1 MNRLVLSKLIALLIG
16 FGCILLAYNY
26 NKSATY
32 FASGPIFGTSWKLVT
47 TEYITDPLKQSI
59 QNELNRIDLIAS
71 NYKTNSEL
79 SFINKSP
86 TDQIINISDE
96 MFTML
101 SFAEDLYIKTS
112 GLYDITLGS
121 LIIDEGFGPLASM
134 NDKSIQVSSKR
145 FEFISDRSIIKK
157 DNFQFDLS
165 SIAKGFAVDSVS
177 RILLAA
183 GKNNFLID
191 IGGEVIISG
200 SKYNQPWIIG
210 IQDPT
215 SVNNSSIVNIFGN
228 DFLAI
233 ATSGEYRNFKYNDDG
248 EMTSHTFNPIS
259 KTSIPDKTYSVSVVS
274 RVSSMEADALATAL
288 NVMGPVKG
296 IEFANEKDLSVMYIM
311 KGKNLIKSN
320 KWNYND

>member
-26 NKSATY
+26 NNSATY
-32 FASGPIFGTSWKLVT
+32 FTSGPIFGTSWKLVT
-47 TEYITDPLKQSI
+47 TEYVTDSLKQSI

-71 NYKTNSEL
+71 NYKTDSEL

-134 NDKSIQVSSKR
+134 IDNSIQVSSKR
-145 FEFISDRSIIKK
+145 FEFISDRSIIKN

-177 RILLAA
+177 KILLAA

-200 SKYNQPWIIG
+200 SKHNQPWIIG

-215 SVNNSSIVNIFGN
+215 SVNDSSIINIFGN
-228 DFLAI
+228 DFLAV

-311 KGKNLIKSN
+311 QGNNLIKSN
-320 KWNYND
+320 KWDYND

>member
-32 FASGPIFGTSWKLVT
+32 ITSGPIFGTSWKLVT
-47 TEYITDPLKQSI
+47 TEYVTDSLKQSI

-71 NYKTNSEL
+71 NYKTDSEL

-134 NDKSIQVSSKR
+134 IDNSIQVSSKR
-145 FEFISDRSIIKK
+145 FEFISDRSIIKN

-177 RILLAA
+177 KILLAA

-200 SKYNQPWIIG
+200 SKHNQPWIIG

-215 SVNNSSIVNIFGN
+215 SVNDSSIINIFGN
-228 DFLAI
+228 DFLAV

-311 KGKNLIKSN
+311 QGNNLIKSN
-320 KWNYND
+320 KWDYND

>member
-1 MNRLVLSKLIALLIG
+1 LNRLVLSKLIALLIG

-32 FASGPIFGTSWKLVT
+32 FTSGPIFGTSWKLVT
-47 TEYITDPLKQSI
+47 TEYITDSLKQSI

-121 LIIDEGFGPLASM
+121 LIIDEGFGPLVSM
-134 NDKSIQVSSKR
+134 SDKSIQVSSKR

-200 SKYNQPWIIG
+200 SKHNQPWIIG

-259 KTSIPDKTYSVSVVS
+259 KTSIPDKTYSVSVIS

>member
-32 FASGPIFGTSWKLVT
+32 FTSGPIFGTSWKLVT
-47 TEYITDPLKQSI
+47 TEYVTDSLKQSI

-71 NYKTNSEL
+71 NYKTDSEL

-134 NDKSIQVSSKR
+134 SEESIQVSSKR
-145 FEFISDRSIIKK
+145 FEFISDSSIIKN

-191 IGGEVIISG
+191 IGGEIIING
-200 SKYNQPWIIG
+200 SKHNQPWVIG

-215 SVNNSSIVNIFGN
+215 SVNNSSIINIFGN
-228 DFLAI
+228 DFLAV
-233 ATSGEYRNFKYNDDG
+233 ATSGEYRNFKYNDVG

-311 KGKNLIKSN
+311 QGNNLIKSN
-320 KWNYND
+320 KWDYND

>member
-1 MNRLVLSKLIALLIG
+1 MNRLALSKLIALIIG

-32 FASGPIFGTSWKLVT
+32 FTSGPIFGTSWKLVT
-47 TEYITDPLKQSI
+47 TEYITDSLKQSI

-71 NYKTNSEL
+71 NYKIDSEL

-86 TDQIINISDE
+86 IDEIINISDE

-101 SFAEDLYIKTS
+101 SFAEDLYIKTN

-134 NDKSIQVSSKR
+134 NDKSIQVSSER
-145 FEFISDRSIIKK
+145 FEFISDTSIIKN

-177 RILLAA
+177 KILLAA

-200 SKYNQPWIIG
+200 SKHNQPWIIG

-215 SVNNSSIVNIFGN
+215 SVNDSSTINIFGN
-228 DFLAI
+228 DFLAV

-259 KTSIPDKTYSVSVVS
+259 KTSIPDKTYSVSVIS
-274 RVSSMEADALATAL
+274 SVSSMEADALATAL

-311 KGKNLIKSN
+311 QGENLIKSN
-320 KWNYND
+320 KWDYND

>member
-32 FASGPIFGTSWKLVT
+32 FTSGPIFGTSWKLVT
-47 TEYITDPLKQSI
+47 TEYITDSLKQSI

-71 NYKTNSEL
+71 NYKIDSEL

-86 TDQIINISDE
+86 IDEIINISDE

-101 SFAEDLYIKTS
+101 SFAEDLYIKTN

-145 FEFISDRSIIKK
+145 FKFISDTSIIKN

-177 RILLAA
+177 KILLAA

-200 SKYNQPWIIG
+200 SKHNQPWIIG

-215 SVNNSSIVNIFGN
+215 SVNDSSTINIFGN
-228 DFLAI
+228 DFLAV

-259 KTSIPDKTYSVSVVS
+259 KTSIPDKTYSVSVIS
-274 RVSSMEADALATAL
+274 SVSSMEADALATAL

-311 KGKNLIKSN
+311 QGENLIKSN
-320 KWNYND
+320 LSLIHI

>member
-32 FASGPIFGTSWKLVT
+32 FTSGPIFGTSWKLVT
-47 TEYITDPLKQSI
+47 TEYITDSLKQSI

-71 NYKTNSEL
+71 NYKTDSEL

-86 TDQIINISDE
+86 TDEIINISDE

-121 LIIDEGFGPLASM
+121 LIIDEGFGPSASM
-134 NDKSIQVSSKR
+134 SDESIQVSSKR
-145 FEFISDRSIIKK
+145 FEFISDSSIIKN

-191 IGGEVIISG
+191 IGGEIIING
-200 SKYNQPWIIG
+200 SKHNQPWVIG

-215 SVNNSSIVNIFGN
+215 SVNNSSIINIFGN
-228 DFLAI
+228 DFLAV

-296 IEFANEKDLSVMYIM
+296 IKFANEKDLSVMYIM
-311 KGKNLIKSN
+311 QDKNLIKSN

>member
-32 FASGPIFGTSWKLVT
+32 FTSGPIFGTSWKLVT
-47 TEYITDPLKQSI
+47 TEYVTDSLKQSI

-71 NYKTNSEL
+71 NYKTDSEL

-121 LIIDEGFGPLASM
+121 LIIDEGFGPMASM
-134 NDKSIQVSSKR
+134 SEESIQVSSKR
-145 FEFISDRSIIKK
+145 FEFISDSSIIKN

-191 IGGEVIISG
+191 IGGEIIING
-200 SKYNQPWIIG
+200 SKHNQPWVIG

-215 SVNNSSIVNIFGN
+215 SVNNSSIINIFGN
-228 DFLAI
+228 DFLAV
-233 ATSGEYRNFKYNDDG
+233 ATSGEYRNFKYNDVG

-311 KGKNLIKSN
+311 QGNNLIKSN
-320 KWNYND
+320 KWDYND

>member
-32 FASGPIFGTSWKLVT
+32 FTSGPIFGTSWKLVT
-47 TEYITDPLKQSI
+47 TEYITDSLKQSI

-71 NYKTNSEL
+71 NYKIDSEL

-86 TDQIINISDE
+86 IDEIINISDE

-134 NDKSIQVSSKR
+134 NDKSIQVSSER
-145 FEFISDRSIIKK
+145 FEFISDTSIIKN

-177 RILLAA
+177 KILLAA

-200 SKYNQPWIIG
+200 SKHNQPWIIG

-228 DFLAI
+228 DFLAV

-259 KTSIPDKTYSVSVVS
+259 KTSIPDKTYSVSVIS
-274 RVSSMEADALATAL
+274 SVSSMEADALATAL

-311 KGKNLIKSN
+311 QGNNLIKSN
-320 KWNYND
+320 KWDYND

>member
-32 FASGPIFGTSWKLVT
+32 FTSGPIFGTSWKLVT
-47 TEYITDPLKQSI
+47 TEYITDSLKQSI

-71 NYKTNSEL
+71 NYKIDSEL

-86 TDQIINISDE
+86 TDEIINISDE

-145 FEFISDRSIIKK
+145 FEFISDRSIIKN

-177 RILLAA
+177 KILLAA

-200 SKYNQPWIIG
+200 SKHNQPWVIG

-215 SVNNSSIVNIFGN
+215 SVNNSSIINIFGN
-228 DFLAI
+228 DFLAV

-296 IEFANEKDLSVMYIM
+296 IKFANEKDLSVMYIM
-311 KGKNLIKSN
+311 PGKNLIKSN
-320 KWNYND
+320 KWDYND

>member
-16 FGCILLAYNY
+16 FGCIFLAYNY

-32 FASGPIFGTSWKLVT
+32 FTSGPIFGTSWKLVT
-47 TEYITDPLKQSI
+47 TEYITDSLKQSI

-71 NYKTNSEL
+71 NYKTDSEL

-86 TDQIINISDE
+86 TDEIINISDE

-121 LIIDEGFGPLASM
+121 LIIDEGFGPSASM
-134 NDKSIQVSSKR
+134 IDESIQVSSKR
-145 FEFISDRSIIKK
+145 FEFISDNSIKK
-157 DNFQFDLS
+157 NDNFQFDLS

-200 SKYNQPWIIG
+200 SKHNQPWIIG

-215 SVNNSSIVNIFGN
+215 SVNNSSIINIFGN
-228 DFLAI
+228 DFLAV

-296 IEFANEKDLSVMYIM
+296 IKFANEKDLSVMYIM
-311 KGKNLIKSN
+311 QDKNLIKSN

>member
-32 FASGPIFGTSWKLVT
+32 FTSGPGFGTSWKLVT
-47 TEYITDPLKQSI
+47 TEYVTDSLKQSI

-71 NYKTNSEL
+71 NYKTDSEL

-121 LIIDEGFGPLASM
+121 LIIDEGFGPMTSM
-134 NDKSIQVSSKR
+134 SDDSIQVSSKR
-145 FEFISDRSIIKK
+145 FEFISDSSIIKN

-177 RILLAA
+177 KILLAA

-191 IGGEVIISG
+191 IGGEIIING
-200 SKYNQPWIIG
+200 SKHNQPWVIG

-215 SVNNSSIVNIFGN
+215 SVNNSSIINIFGN
-228 DFLAI
+228 DFLAV
-233 ATSGEYRNFKYNDDG
+233 ATSGEYRNFKYNDVG

-311 KGKNLIKSN
+311 QGNNLIKSN
-320 KWNYND
+320 KWDYND

>member
-1 MNRLVLSKLIALLIG
+1 MNRILLSKLIALFIG

-32 FASGPIFGTSWKLVT
+32 FTSGPIFGTSWKLVT
-47 TEYITDPLKQSI
+47 TEYVTDSLKQSI

-71 NYKTNSEL
+71 NYKIDSEL

-121 LIIDEGFGPLASM
+121 LIIDEGFGPMTSM
-134 NDKSIQVSSKR
+134 SDDPIQVSSKR
-145 FEFISDRSIIKK
+145 FEFISDSSIIKN

-200 SKYNQPWIIG
+200 SKHNKPWVIG
-210 IQDPT
+210 IQDP
-215 SVNNSSIVNIFGN
+215 SSINDISSFNIIGN
-228 DFLAI
+228 NFLAV

-248 EMTSHTFNPIS
+248 TITSHTFNPIS
-259 KTSIPDKTYSVSVVS
+259 KLSISDKSYSVTVVS
-274 RVSSMEADALATAL
+274 KNSSMEADAIATAL
-288 NVMGPVKG
+288 NVMGPKKG
-296 IEFANEKDLSVMYIM
+296 IEFANEQDLSVMYIM
-311 KGKNLIKSN
+311 QGNNLIKSN
-320 KWNYND
+320 SWSYSD

>member
-1 MNRLVLSKLIALLIG
+1 MNRLALSKLIALIIG

-32 FASGPIFGTSWKLVT
+32 SSSGPIFGTSWKLVS
-47 TEYITDPLKQSI
+47 TEYITDSLKQSI

-86 TDQIINISDE
+86 VDEIINISNE
-96 MFTML
+96 MFILL
-101 SFAEDLYIKTS
+101 SFAEELYIQTD

-121 LIIDEGFGPLASM
+121 LIIDEGFGPLSSM
-134 NDKSIQVSSKR
+134 SDESLQVSSKR
-145 FEFISDRSIIKK
+145 FEFISNNSIIKN

-165 SIAKGFAVDSVS
+165 SIAKGFAVDSVF

-191 IGGEVIISG
+191 IGGEVIING
-200 SKYNQPWIIG
+200 SKHNQPWVVG

-215 SVNNSSIVNIFGN
+215 SIKNLSIVNIFSN

-233 ATSGEYRNFKYNDDG
+233 ATSGEYRNFKYNDNG
-248 EMTSHTFNPIS
+248 EITSHTYNPKS
-259 KTSIPDKTYSVSVVS
+259 KLSIPDKTYSVTVVS
-274 RVSSMEADALATAL
+274 KVSSMEADALATAF

-311 KGKNLIKSN
+311 QGNNLIKSN
-320 KWNYND
+320 SWSYSD

>member
-16 FGCILLAYNY
+16 FGCVLLAYNY

-47 TEYITDPLKQSI
+47 TEYITDSLKQSI

-145 FEFISDRSIIKK
+145 FKFISDTSIIKN

-177 RILLAA
+177 KILLAA

-200 SKYNQPWIIG
+200 SKHNQPWIIG

-215 SVNNSSIVNIFGN
+215 SVNDSSTINIFGN
-228 DFLAI
+228 DFLAV

-259 KTSIPDKTYSVSVVS
+259 KTSIPDKTYSVSVIS
-274 RVSSMEADALATAL
+274 SVSSMEADALATAL

-311 KGKNLIKSN
+311 QGEKLIKSN
-320 KWNYND
+320 KWDYND

>member
-32 FASGPIFGTSWKLVT
+32 FTSGPIFGTSWKLVT
-47 TEYITDPLKQSI
+47 TEYVTDSLKQSI

-71 NYKTNSEL
+71 NYKTDSEL

-134 NDKSIQVSSKR
+134 IDNSIQVSSKR
-145 FEFISDRSIIKK
+145 FEFISDRSIIKN

-177 RILLAA
+177 KILLAA

-200 SKYNQPWIIG
+200 SKHNQPWIIG

-215 SVNNSSIVNIFGN
+215 SVNDSSIINIFGN
-228 DFLAI
+228 DFLAV
-233 ATSGEYRNFKYNDDG
+233 ATSGEYRNFKYNDVG

-311 KGKNLIKSN
+311 QGNNLIKSN
-320 KWNYND
+320 KWDYND

>member
-16 FGCILLAYNY
+16 FGCVLLAYNY

-145 FEFISDRSIIKK
+145 FEFISDRSIIKN

-177 RILLAA
+177 RVLLAA

-200 SKYNQPWIIG
+200 SKHNQPWVIG

-215 SVNNSSIVNIFGN
+215 SVNDSSIMNIFGN
-228 DFLAI
+228 DFLAV

>member
-32 FASGPIFGTSWKLVT
+32 FTSGPIFGTSWKLVT
-47 TEYITDPLKQSI
+47 TEYITDSLKQSI

-71 NYKTNSEL
+71 NYKIDSEL

-86 TDQIINISDE
+86 IDEIINISDE

-134 NDKSIQVSSKR
+134 NDKSIQVSSER
-145 FEFISDRSIIKK
+145 FEFISDTSIIKN

-177 RILLAA
+177 KILLAA

-320 KWNYND
+320 RWNYND

>member
-1 MNRLVLSKLIALLIG
+1 LNRLVVSKLIALLIG
-16 FGCILLAYNY
+16 FICILLAYNY

-32 FASGPIFGTSWKLVT
+32 FTSGPIFGTSWKLVT
-47 TEYITDPLKQSI
+47 TEYITDSLKQSI
-59 QNELNRIDLIAS
+59 QNELDRIDLIAS
-71 NYKTNSEL
+71 NYKSDSEL

-86 TDQIINISDE
+86 TDQVINISEE

-101 SFAEDLYIKTS
+101 SFAEDLYIKTG

-134 NDKSIQVSSKR
+134 SDKSIQVSSKR
-145 FEFISDRSIIKK
+145 FEFISDRSIIKN

-177 RILLAA
+177 RILLAS

-200 SKYNQPWIIG
+200 SKHNQPWIIG

-215 SVNNSSIVNIFGN
+215 SMNNSSIINIFGN
-228 DFLAI
+228 DFLAV

-311 KGKNLIKSN
+311 QGKNLIKSN
-320 KWNYND
+320 KWTYND

>member
-32 FASGPIFGTSWKLVT
+32 FTSGPIFGTSWKLVT
-47 TEYITDPLKQSI
+47 TEYITDSLKQSI

-121 LIIDEGFGPLASM
+121 LIIDEGFGPLVSM
-134 NDKSIQVSSKR
+134 SDKSIQVSSKR

-200 SKYNQPWIIG
+200 SKHNQPWIIG

>member
-32 FASGPIFGTSWKLVT
+32 FTSGPIFGTSWKLVT
-47 TEYITDPLKQSI
+47 TEYITDSLKQSI

-121 LIIDEGFGPLASM
+121 LIIDEGFGPLVSM
-134 NDKSIQVSSKR
+134 SDKSIQVSSKR

>member
-32 FASGPIFGTSWKLVT
+32 FTSGPIFGTSWKLVT
-47 TEYITDPLKQSI
+47 TEYITDSLKQSI

-71 NYKTNSEL
+71 NYKIDSEL

-86 TDQIINISDE
+86 TDEIINISDE

-101 SFAEDLYIKTS
+101 SFAEDLYTKTS

-121 LIIDEGFGPLASM
+121 LIIDEGFGPSASM

-145 FEFISDRSIIKK
+145 FEFISDRSIIKN

-177 RILLAA
+177 KILLAA

-200 SKYNQPWIIG
+200 SKHNQPWVIG

-215 SVNNSSIVNIFGN
+215 SVNNSSIINIFGN
-228 DFLAI
+228 DFLAV

-296 IEFANEKDLSVMYIM
+296 IKFANEKDLSVMYIM
-311 KGKNLIKSN
+311 PGKNLIKSN
-320 KWNYND
+320 KWDYND

>member
-32 FASGPIFGTSWKLVT
+32 FTSGPIFGTSWKLVT
-47 TEYITDPLKQSI
+47 TEYITDSLKQSI

-71 NYKTNSEL
+71 NYKIDSEL

-86 TDQIINISDE
+86 IDEIINISDE

-134 NDKSIQVSSKR
+134 NDKSIQVSSER
-145 FEFISDRSIIKK
+145 FEFISDTSIIKN

-177 RILLAA
+177 KILLAA

-200 SKYNQPWIIG
+200 SKHNQPWIIG

-215 SVNNSSIVNIFGN
+215 SVNDSSTINIFGN
-228 DFLAI
+228 DFLAV

-274 RVSSMEADALATAL
+274 SVSSMEADALATAL

-311 KGKNLIKSN
+311 QGENLIKSN
-320 KWNYND
+320 KWDYND

>member
-32 FASGPIFGTSWKLVT
+32 FTSGPIFGTSWKLVT
-47 TEYITDPLKQSI
+47 TEYITDSLKQSI

-71 NYKTNSEL
+71 NYKIDSEL

-86 TDQIINISDE
+86 IDEIINISDE

-145 FEFISDRSIIKK
+145 FEFISDTSIIKN

-177 RILLAA
+177 KILLAA

-200 SKYNQPWIIG
+200 SKHNQPWIIG

-228 DFLAI
+228 DFLAV

-274 RVSSMEADALATAL
+274 SVSSMEADALATAL

-311 KGKNLIKSN
+311 QGNNLIKSN
-320 KWNYND
+320 SWSYSD

>member
-1 MNRLVLSKLIALLIG
+1 
-16 FGCILLAYNY
+16 
-26 NKSATY
+26 
-32 FASGPIFGTSWKLVT
+32 
-47 TEYITDPLKQSI
+47 LKQSI

-71 NYKTNSEL
+71 NYKIDSEL

-86 TDQIINISDE
+86 IDEIINISDE

-134 NDKSIQVSSKR
+134 NDKSIQVSSER
-145 FEFISDRSIIKK
+145 FEFISDTSIIKN

-177 RILLAA
+177 KILLAA

-200 SKYNQPWIIG
+200 SKHNQPWIIG

-215 SVNNSSIVNIFGN
+215 SINDSSTINIFGN
-228 DFLAI
+228 DFLAV

-259 KTSIPDKTYSVSVVS
+259 KTSIPDKTYSVSVIS
-274 RVSSMEADALATAL
+274 SVSSMEADALATAL

-311 KGKNLIKSN
+311 QGENLIKSN
-320 KWNYND
+320 KWDYND

>member
-1 MNRLVLSKLIALLIG
+1 MNRLVVSKLIALLIG
-16 FGCILLAYNY
+16 FICILLAYNY

-32 FASGPIFGTSWKLVT
+32 FTSGPIFGTSWKLVT
-47 TEYITDPLKQSI
+47 TEYITDSLKQSI
-59 QNELNRIDLIAS
+59 QNELDRIDLIAS
-71 NYKTNSEL
+71 NYKSDSEL

-86 TDQIINISDE
+86 TDQVINISEE

-121 LIIDEGFGPLASM
+121 LIIDEGFGPSVSM
-134 NDKSIQVSSKR
+134 SEESIQVSSKR
-145 FEFISDRSIIKK
+145 FEFISDSSIIKN

-177 RILLAA
+177 RILLAS

-200 SKYNQPWIIG
+200 SKHNQPWIIG

-215 SVNNSSIVNIFGN
+215 SVKNSSMINIFGN
-228 DFLAI
+228 NFLAV

-296 IEFANEKDLSVMYIM
+296 IKFANEKDLSVMYIM
-311 KGKNLIKSN
+311 QGENLIKSN
-320 KWNYND
+320 KWDYND

>member
-32 FASGPIFGTSWKLVT
+32 FTSGPIFGTSWKLVT
-47 TEYITDPLKQSI
+47 TEYITDSLKQSI

-121 LIIDEGFGPLASM
+121 LIIDEGFGPLVSM
-134 NDKSIQVSSKR
+134 SDKSIQVSSKR

-228 DFLAI
+228 DFLAV

-248 EMTSHTFNPIS
+248 DMTSHTFNPIS

>member
-1 MNRLVLSKLIALLIG
+1 
-16 FGCILLAYNY
+16 
-26 NKSATY
+26 
-32 FASGPIFGTSWKLVT
+32 
-47 TEYITDPLKQSI
+47 LKQSI

-71 NYKTNSEL
+71 NYKTDSEL

-101 SFAEDLYIKTS
+101 SFAEDLYIKTG

-134 NDKSIQVSSKR
+134 SDKSIQVSSKR
-145 FEFISDRSIIKK
+145 FEFISDRSIIKN

-177 RILLAA
+177 RILLAS

-200 SKYNQPWIIG
+200 SKHNQPWIIG

-215 SVNNSSIVNIFGN
+215 SVKNSSMINIFGN
-228 DFLAI
+228 NFLAV

-311 KGKNLIKSN
+311 QGKNLIKSN
-320 KWNYND
+320 KWTYND

>member
-32 FASGPIFGTSWKLVT
+32 FTSGPIFGTSWKLVT
-47 TEYITDPLKQSI
+47 TEYITDSLKQSI

-71 NYKTNSEL
+71 NYKIDSEL

-86 TDQIINISDE
+86 IDEIINISDE

-134 NDKSIQVSSKR
+134 NDTSIQVSSKR
-145 FEFISDRSIIKK
+145 FDFISDRSIIKN

-200 SKYNQPWIIG
+200 SKHNQPWIIG

-215 SVNNSSIVNIFGN
+215 SVNDSSIINIFGN
-228 DFLAI
+228 DFLAV

-288 NVMGPVKG
+288 NVMGPIKG

-311 KGKNLIKSN
+311 QGENLIKSN
-320 KWNYND
+320 KWDYND